1 MRIGN
6 FHQDLKLGQ
15 SIEKIAQ
22 QRIIKYFDND
32 ISITDI
38 NDDNKYDFK
47 ISNNERFEVKYDRM
61 SEITGNIFIEYYCRG
76 KKSGISI
83 TQSDYHI
90 IAFTDKDMYLI
101 PTERLKEMI
110 INEDYIRKYSDYI
123 KAGYIFKKS
132 KIIENSIKI

>member
-15 SIEKIAQ
+15 EIEKIAQ

-32 ISITDI
+32 ISITEI

-47 ISNNERFEVKYDRM
+47 ISNNESFEVKYDRM
-61 SEITGNIFIEYYCRG
+61 SAITGNIFIEYYCRG